1 MPYFDLPPH
10 ELEAYAP
17 DIPEPEDLDAFWA
30 RTLADNPFDP
40 AGVRAAVVTTPLITH
55 RVQDVTFGGYAGNP
69 IRAWL
74 ITPAEQTGPLP
85 AVVEFLGMGGGR
97 GLAHDHLS
105 WAAAGYAHLVMDT
118 RGQGSHW
125 GAGGQ
130 TPDPHGTGPAAAGFA
145 THGLESPEGYLYRR
159 LFVDAH
165 HAVEAAAALA
175 EVDPTRIAVTG
186 GSQGGGLA
194 IAAAG
199 LNHRVIAAMPD
210 VPFMCAFPRALG
222 LTDEPPYADIAG
234 YLSVHRDQV
243 DSVYRTL
250 SYCDAALLG
259 ARAACPALFST
270 ELMDTTCPPSTVF
283 AARNRWGQATTR
295 PPARPEIRVYPF
307 NGHEGGGSYQWR
319 EQVAWLA
326 PLRQNGDRPC

>member
-1 MPYFDLPPH
+1 MSYFDLPLP

-17 DIPEPEDLDAFWA
+17 DLSEPEDFDAFWT
-30 RTLADNPFDP
+30 RTLAESPFAP
-40 AGVRAAVVTTPLITH
+40 SSVTITPVTTPLLTH
-55 RVQDVTFGGYAGNP
+55 RVHDVTFGGYAGDP

-74 ITPAEQTGPLP
+74 ITPAEAERPLP

-97 GLAHDHLS
+97 GMPQDHLT

-125 GAGGQ
+125 GSGGD

-145 THGLESPEGYLYRR
+145 THGLQSPDDYLYRR

-165 HAVEAAAALA
+165 HAVEAAAVLP
-175 EVDPTRIAVTG
+175 EVDAARIAVTG
-186 GSQGGGLA
+186 VSQGGGMA

-210 VPFMCAFPRALG
+210 VPFMCALPRAVG
-222 LTDEPPYADIAG
+222 LTDDPPYADIAG
-234 YLSVHRDQV
+234 YLAVHRDEVEQA
-243 DSVYRTL
+243 YRTL
-250 SYCDAALLG
+250 AYFDAALLG

-270 ELMDTTCPPSTVF
+270 GLMDTTCPPSTVF
-283 AARNRWGQATTR
+283 AARNLWGQASAK
-295 PPARPEIRVYPF
+295 PPARPQIRVYPF
-307 NGHEGGGSYQWR
+307 NGHEGGESYQWR

-326 PLRQNGDRPC
+326 TLLRDLQQSC